1 MRKTSIIILS
11 YNTLSYT
18 QFCIES
24 IRAYTRKNSYEI
36 IVVDNA
42 STDGSLEW
50 LKEQHE
56 IKLIANPENVG
67 FPAGCNQGM
76 KAAAPGNDLL
86 LLNSDTIVTPHWLDN
101 LQQALYSGKD
111 IGAVSCVTNNC
122 SNGQSIAV
130 DYQTVEELQQFA
142 TGYNHSDAQK
152 WYSWPTLVGFCFLL
166 KRVVYDKIGGMDER
180 YSPGNYEDDDYS
192 YTIRQ
197 AGYRLLLCADTFIH
211 HFGSASFKQALD
223 SEQAKARKERFARI
237 LEENEAKFMQKWQVS
252 PDHKVFHGITDVL
265 QPEDAGKHVLL
276 VRCSVGLDLCN
287 LKRKYPQ
294 LHLSGVVLNVADKA
308 NAVQDF
314 PIRYVSQWGNISAAI
329 PARQDIILVLGNVR
343 TIPDSKRVLLKLAR
357 RLKPLGKLYYYDE
370 QHSYCEQRNVET
382 V

>member
-1 MRKTSIIILS
+1 MRKTSIVILS

-18 QFCIES
+18 QLCIDS
-24 IRAYTRKNSYEI
+24 IRAYTKKKSYEI

-42 STDGSLEW
+42 STDGSLAW
-50 LKEQHE
+50 LREQID
-56 IKLIANPENVG
+56 IKLIANTENVG

-76 KAAAPGNDLL
+76 KAAEPGNDLL
-86 LLNSDTIVTPHWLDN
+86 LLNSDIIVTAHWLDN

-122 SNGQSIAV
+122 SNGQSIKV

-142 TGYNHSDAQK
+142 AVYNNSNAQK

-166 KRVVYDKIGGMDER
+166 KREVYDKVGGMDER
-180 YSPGNYEDDDYS
+180 YTPGNYEDDDYS

-197 AGYRLLLCADTFIH
+197 KGYRLLLCADTFIH

-223 SEQAKARKERFARI
+223 SGQAQAKQERFAKI
-237 LEENEAKFMQKWQVS
+237 LKANEEKFMQKWQVS
-252 PDHKVFHGITDVL
+252 PDHKVFHGITEVL

-287 LKRKYPQ
+287 LQRKYPQ
-294 LHLSGVVLNVADKA
+294 LHLSGLVLNEADKV

-314 PIRYVSQWGNISAAI
+314 SIRYVPQWENISAAI

-343 TIPDSKRVLLKLAR
+343 TIPDSKRVLEKLAR

-370 QHSYCEQRNVET
+370 QHSYCEQRNIEDV
-382 V
+382 